1 MQETVTLRQKI
12 LKYVFSAIQLI
23 FGLFVLFFLFGTI
36 LTLFNW
42 AVGGF
47 QDSSLIQASGLF
59 LFMIFFMGI
68 IVVLVEKGLRRLG
81 LKREVTPVS
90 SKEWKEFAMV
100 LLAMVSVV
108 ALTYLVNQ
116 FFAQFPET
124 ISANLD
130 LEIMKTIIQTNG
142 FLIGFSGVVFGQM
155 FWAINHQQNTIQA
168 NILENPKLDQTSKDM
183 RKDYVALLDKKRR
196 SMAITMAFVIGLFVL
211 SIVFS
216 LSAIART
223 EFYATELVPT
233 IPEISNPLF
242 FMIGGI
248 IFFVISI
255 ATSKLSL
262 EGV

>member
-1 MQETVTLRQKI
+1 
-12 LKYVFSAIQLI
+12 
-23 FGLFVLFFLFGTI
+23 
-36 LTLFNW
+36 LFNW

-68 IVVLVEKGLRRLG
+68 IVVLVEKGLQRLG

-100 LLAMVSVV
+100 LLAMVGVV

-116 FFAQFPET
+116 FFAQFPGK
-124 ISANLD
+124 ISASLD

-168 NILENPKLDQTSKDM
+168 NILENPPSSADQTSKDM

-196 SMAITMAFVIGLFVL
+196 SMAITMSFVIGLFIL
-211 SIVFS
+211 SIAFS
-216 LSAIART
+216 LSAMART
-223 EFYATELVPT
+223 EFYGTDLVPT